1 MANLFP
7 ESYDE
12 ETMDVNELVDT
23 TPVGYRPGVAFDLK
37 TGDFVR
43 DGRNRLIDS
52 TGVDSWKQWVLNCIQ
67 TERYKYL
74 AYNSDYGVEWEKVR
88 QATSQEEAESIMTR
102 QITEAIMA
110 DPYKRTAYIDELD
123 FEWTNPDAVQISA
136 TIVGID
142 DITIDITLYM
152 TKGES

>member
-12 ETMDVNELVDT
+12 ETMDASELVDT

-37 TGDFVR
+37 TGDFIR
-43 DGRNRLIDS
+43 DGRNRLLDS
-52 TGVDSWKQWVLNCIQ
+52 TGVESWQSWVMNCIQ
-67 TERYKYL
+67 TARYKHL
-74 AYNSDYGVEWEKVR
+74 AYNSDYGVEWDRVF
-88 QATSQEEAESIMTR
+88 AAPSQDEAESIMTR

-110 DPYKRTAYIDELD
+110 DPYRRTAYIDELD
-123 FEWTNPDAVQISA
+123 FEWTNPDAVQITA
-136 TIVGID
+136 TVVGID

-152 TKGES
+152 TKGET

>member
-43 DGRNRLIDS
+43 DGRNQLIDS

-102 QITEAIMA
+102 QISEAIMA